1 MDEMN
6 LMDLCQLSNSLW
18 TFELFGNSNSF
29 QKKYLET
36 VIKHKDRLSLRQISI
51 ITKGLAYR
59 NIYNEEFFDFIF
71 NYTSKN
77 IDELTRIENKNLAD
91 ALAMLGKG
99 YEIPFLNKEYEERI
113 SEKRISDKYLF

>member
-1 MDEMN
+1 MN

-91 ALAMLGKG
+91 ALAMFGKG
-99 YEIPFLNKEYEERI
+99 FEIPFLNKEYEERI

>member
-18 TFELFGNSNSF
+18 TFELFGNSNSV

-91 ALAMLGKG
+91 ALAMFGKG
-99 YEIPFLNKEYEERI
+99 FEIPFLNKEYEERI

>member
-1 MDEMN
+1 MN